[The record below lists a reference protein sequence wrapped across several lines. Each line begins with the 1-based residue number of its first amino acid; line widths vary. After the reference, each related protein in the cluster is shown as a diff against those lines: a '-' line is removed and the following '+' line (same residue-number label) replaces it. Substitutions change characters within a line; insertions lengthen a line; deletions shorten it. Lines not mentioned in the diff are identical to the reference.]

1 MNVNYID
8 IGEGSAVLFLHGWGA
23 PAGLYMPV
31 LKHLSK
37 SFRVLAPDLPGFGG
51 TNEPDTPWGTGEY
64 VKFAQDFL
72 AERGVTE
79 CTLIGHSHGGR
90 MIFNWLSA
98 EIQPVAV
105 NKAVICAGAGLKP
118 RRGLK
123 YYLKVYTYKALKRL
137 PLGKLKE
144 KYIKKAGSAD
154 YAAASPMMRRVLT
167 RVVNEDYTGVL
178 SRIKQPVLLVWGD
191 MDTATPIAHGQTC
204 ERLMPDAGLVT
215 LKGGTHYAILEQT
228 PLFLRVL
235 EVFLNG

>member
-1 MNVNYID
+1 MDKKYID
-8 IGEGSAVLFLHGWGA
+8 IGEGEVILFLHGWGA
-23 PAGLYMPV
+23 SAELYMPL

-51 TNEPDTPWGTGEY
+51 TDEPDTPWSTDEY

-72 AERGVTE
+72 HERGISK

-90 MIFNWLSA
+90 MMFNWLSA
-98 EIQPVAV
+98 DDQPFEI

-118 RRGLK
+118 KRGLK
-123 YYLKVYTYKALKRL
+123 YYLKVYTYKALKCL

-144 KYIKKAGSAD
+144 RYIRKTGSSD
-154 YAAASPMMRRVLT
+154 YAAASPMMRKVLT

-178 SRIKQPVLLVWGD
+178 HKIKQSTLLVWGD

-204 ERLMPDAGLVT
+204 EKLMPDAGLVT
-215 LKGGTHYAILEQT
+215 LNGGTHYAILEQIHV
-228 PLFLRVL
+228 FLRVL
-235 EVFLNG
+235 EVFLSE